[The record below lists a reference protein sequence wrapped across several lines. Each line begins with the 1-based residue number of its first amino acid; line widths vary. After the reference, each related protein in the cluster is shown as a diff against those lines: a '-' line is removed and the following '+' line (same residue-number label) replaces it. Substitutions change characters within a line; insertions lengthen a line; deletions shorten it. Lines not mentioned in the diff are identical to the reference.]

1 MEVDTEITYKRRKIY
16 LNQWGE
22 YCVSHLW
29 GGMVAYNAGF
39 SSLDEAKEYIRRIV
53 SRRDLRKQDFEEIAE
68 EVKRVHKD
76 ILKQIES

>member
-29 GGMVAYNAGF
+29 GGMVAYNASF
-39 SSLDEAKEYIRRIV
+39 TTLEEAQEYIRRIV
-53 SRRDLRKQDFEEIAE
+53 SRDDLQKQDFERIAE
-68 EVKRVHKD
+68 EVKKVHSE
-76 ILKQIES
+76 IIKQL